1 MPVEHSNTRW
11 SKPVGRGRSE
21 VCQLASSATYLGAVA
36 QTKGIRCSHPSCVK
50 GTAVLALN
58 GELRGHTPGGDGKP
72 PDGGTGTM
80 FQVTVTKP
88 RCPPATSAALRA
100 VGRFWEL
107 TPPRLR
113 RAGIPIHL
121 AEGQSN
127 ARERQVRGEGY
138 GGWRTRL
145 PKPASIHTHTHT
157 HCVIKSPKETTF
169 IRELVSLLLK

>member
-1 MPVEHSNTRW
+1 M
-11 SKPVGRGRSE
+11 
-21 VCQLASSATYLGAVA
+21 A

-58 GELRGHTPGGDGKP
+58 GELRGHAPGGDGKP
-72 PDGGTGTM
+72 PDGGTRTM

-127 ARERQVRGEGY
+127 AREQQVRGALNGAPHSDY
-138 GGWRTRL
+138 T
-145 PKPASIHTHTHT
+145 PSASH
-157 HCVIKSPKETTF
+157 
-169 IRELVSLLLK
+169 

>member
-1 MPVEHSNTRW
+1 MKALAYIIADGSIHSVPVEHSNTRW

-21 VCQLASSATYLGAVA
+21 VCQLASSATCLGAVA

-58 GELRGHTPGGDGKP
+58 GELRGHAPGGDGKP
-72 PDGGTGTM
+72 PDGGTRTM

-127 ARERQVRGEGY
+127 AREQQVRGALNGL
-138 GGWRTRL
+138 T
-145 PKPASIHTHTHT
+145 PSASHCTHTLQAMRLKHAD
-157 HCVIKSPKETTF
+157 TT
-169 IRELVSLLLK
+169 V

>member
-1 MPVEHSNTRW
+1 MYKRQAYIFADGKLQSVPVEHSNTRW

-21 VCQLASSATYLGAVA
+21 VCQLASSATCFGAVA
-36 QTKGIRCSHPSCVK
+36 QTKGIRCSHPSSMK
-50 GTAVLALN
+50 GTAAIALN
-58 GELRGHTPGGDGKP
+58 GELRGHAPGGDGRP

-88 RCPPATSAALRA
+88 RRPPATSAALRA

-127 ARERQVRGEGY
+127 AREQQVRGALNGLTPSASHCT
-138 GGWRTRL
+138 RTL
-145 PKPASIHTHTHT
+145 QA
-157 HCVIKSPKETTF
+157 VQ
-169 IRELVSLLLK
+169 

>member
-1 MPVEHSNTRW
+1 M
-11 SKPVGRGRSE
+11 
-21 VCQLASSATYLGAVA
+21 CQLASSATCLGAVA

-58 GELRGHTPGGDGKP
+58 GELRGHAPGGDGKP
-72 PDGGTGTM
+72 PDGGTGTV

-127 ARERQVRGEGY
+127 ARERQVRGALNGL
-138 GGWRTRL
+138 T
-145 PKPASIHTHTHT
+145 PSASHCTHTLQA
-157 HCVIKSPKETTF
+157 VQ
-169 IRELVSLLLK
+169 